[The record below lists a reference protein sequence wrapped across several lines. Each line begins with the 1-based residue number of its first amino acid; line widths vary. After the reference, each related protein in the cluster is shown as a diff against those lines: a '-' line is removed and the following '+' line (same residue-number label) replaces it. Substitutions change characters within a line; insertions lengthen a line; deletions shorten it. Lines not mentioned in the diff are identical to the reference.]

1 MGRNRE
7 NLRDRRGG
15 LAYPADWPQGTD
27 DRGLPLYWL
36 LPTEL
41 VLFPLIMTTKTPYKP
56 RRHKRIALPKGMTV
70 AWYGSGDSQVSRV
83 KTLGMGGLF
92 LAAPAVRPVG
102 TTLTLLFEVPGGFV
116 QAQGVVRSIAPGE
129 GMGVE
134 FTNVGPQARALLDG
148 LLQRLLQ

>member
-1 MGRNRE
+1 MTSE
-7 NLRDRRGG
+7 TPCKDRR
-15 LAYPADWPQGTD
+15 YQ
-27 DRGLPLYWL
+27 
-36 LPTEL
+36 
-41 VLFPLIMTTKTPYKP
+41 
-56 RRHKRIALPKGMTV
+56 RITLPKGMTV
-70 AWYGSGDSQVSRV
+70 AWYGGGDSQVSRV

-134 FTNVGPQARALLDG
+134 FTGVGPQARALLDS
-148 LLQRLLQ
+148 LLKRLLQ